1 MKPRNVLHQTG
12 DVQVR
17 QIKSG
22 EQLNLTTVIPI
33 RIARHKFT
41 KVIIQPGDVPD
52 ATTNNWQAQMDANL
66 MKSLCKALYWQEQID
81 TGRVTN
87 LVDIAKREGMDK
99 VRVHKIMKMA
109 RLAPRYVEAI
119 AKGKGPIG
127 LSLEFFVRKTLP
139 PNWGEHEELME
150 NLSR

>member
-1 MKPRNVLHQTG
+1 MKAKNVLHQTG

-81 TGRVTN
+81 TGRVAN

>member
-150 NLSR
+150 NLSK

>member
-1 MKPRNVLHQTG
+1 MKPRNVLQQTG

-17 QIKSG
+17 QIKHG
-22 EQLNLTTVIPI
+22 EQLHLTTVIPI

-41 KVIIQPGDVPD
+41 KVIIQPGDVPGS
-52 ATTNNWQAQMDANL
+52 TTNNWQAQMDANL
-66 MKSLCKALYWQEQID
+66 IKSLCKALYWQEQID
-81 TGRVTN
+81 TGRVAN

>member
-17 QIKSG
+17 QIKNG

>member
-1 MKPRNVLHQTG
+1 
-12 DVQVR
+12 
-17 QIKSG
+17 
-22 EQLNLTTVIPI
+22 
-33 RIARHKFT
+33 
-41 KVIIQPGDVPD
+41 
-52 ATTNNWQAQMDANL
+52 MDANL
-66 MKSLCKALYWQEQID
+66 IKSLCKALYWQEQID
-81 TGRVTN
+81 TGRVAN

-139 PNWGEHEELME
+139 SNWGEHEELME

>member
-1 MKPRNVLHQTG
+1 
-12 DVQVR
+12 
-17 QIKSG
+17 
-22 EQLNLTTVIPI
+22 
-33 RIARHKFT
+33 
-41 KVIIQPGDVPD
+41 
-52 ATTNNWQAQMDANL
+52 MDANL

-139 PNWGEHEELME
+139 HNWGEHEELME
-150 NLSR
+150 NLSK

>member
-1 MKPRNVLHQTG
+1 MKAKNVLHQTG

>member
-1 MKPRNVLHQTG
+1 MKAKNVLHQTG

-17 QIKSG
+17 QIKNG

>member
-17 QIKSG
+17 QIKNG

-41 KVIIQPGDVPD
+41 KVFIQPGDVPNS
-52 ATTNNWQAQMDANL
+52 ATNNWQAQMDANL

-109 RLAPRYVEAI
+109 RLAPRYIEAI

-139 PNWGEHEELME
+139 PNWGEHEELIE
-150 NLSR
+150 NLSK